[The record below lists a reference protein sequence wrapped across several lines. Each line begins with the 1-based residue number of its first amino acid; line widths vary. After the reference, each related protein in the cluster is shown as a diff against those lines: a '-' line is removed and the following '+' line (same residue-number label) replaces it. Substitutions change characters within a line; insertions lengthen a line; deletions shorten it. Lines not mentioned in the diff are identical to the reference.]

1 MITGSRNATRAARQ
15 ETRLMNTVA
24 EGRKVEVLVV
34 DDEPAITEWL
44 DVLLSQRCYEVRQ
57 AGGVAAALT
66 AVRLRAPHA
75 VVTDLGMGDGG
86 GEHLLAEIAA
96 AYPDVV
102 RVVYSAS
109 PLGSMN
115 WMIDSGLAHAVVTKS
130 ADLGAV
136 GHVLARLV
144 PPNGAAAGAA
154 AR

>member
-1 MITGSRNATRAARQ
+1 MST
-15 ETRLMNTVA
+15 EV

-44 DVLLSQRCYEVRQ
+44 DVMLSQRCYDVRQ
-57 AGGVAAALT
+57 ADGVAAALT
-66 AVRLRAPHA
+66 AMRLRAPHA
-75 VVTDLGMGDGG
+75 VVTDLGMEDGG

-109 PLGSMN
+109 PLASVN
-115 WMIDSGLAHAVVTKS
+115 WMLDSGLAHAIVIKG
-130 ADLGAV
+130 ADIGAV